1 MKKEEEKIREEKAG
15 EELSIKIAESIFE
28 NMGKACGL
36 DDADRIMAFM
46 EAVAAVVFTL
56 ESAMHRRRDLSAFF
70 DEMKNYYKLMRKVH
84 KDVDGKIDNLN

>member
-1 MKKEEEKIREEKAG
+1 MKKEEEKIREEKVD
-15 EELSIKIAESIFE
+15 ELSIKIAESIFDY
-28 NMGKACGL
+28 MGKAHGL

-56 ESAMHRRRDLSAFF
+56 ESAMHSRRDLSAFF

-84 KDVDGKIDNLN
+84 KDVDGKIGNLN